1 MSRPTYLVG
10 DITSTMGPSP
20 RSKYAWTAWN
30 QRRGFNLIVTP
41 FPRHAFT
48 RINIFLLKETWFM
61 QWMMAG
67 SMYPIV
73 FPDPVIAMETFGGQ
87 VLMQ

>member
-1 MSRPTYLVG
+1 MYLVG
-10 DITSTMGPSP
+10 DMTSTMGPSP

-30 QRRGFNLIVTP
+30 QRRGFDLIV
-41 FPRHAFT
+41 HAIPQT
-48 RINIFLLKETWFM
+48 CIHEHSYLPLKETWFM